1 MADAEVSDVTGL
13 SSRKKKK
20 TQNGGM
26 TSQLQSKPS
35 SRAETELMALVGVS
49 RSLDREYLIY

>member
-35 SRAETELMALVGVS
+35 SRAETELMALVGV
-49 RSLDREYLIY
+49 